1 MASQDTPKPKLS
13 PFQQMINSFPTSPQ
27 FSLEIKP
34 KKKRKVSYSPL
45 AVAARNRNVTLGRL
59 CALKGTAIQL
69 ISVMPDQYCKDRLR
83 GLIRDIDH
91 IKTMAEITLN
101 YQLEEARSNNSK
113 V

>member
-1 MASQDTPKPKLS
+1 MDSQDTPKPN
-13 PFQQMINSFPTSPQ
+13 PFSQLMN
-27 FSLEIKP
+27 IKTK
-34 KKKRKVSYSPL
+34 KKKRKVSDSPL
-45 AVAARNRNVTLGRL
+45 AVAARNKNITLGRL

-69 ISVMPDQYCKDRLR
+69 VNVMPDQYCKDRLR

-101 YQLEEARSNNSK
+101 SQLEEVRSNNPK